1 LNSFTEEV
9 HSKLPMAARRSNAKR
24 FDVDNNGLNV
34 HDYYLHL
41 KFVNKEMILLSW
53 INFVCHDIVDQS
65 FSLSWHWCN
74 CWSEQKF
81 AWFLKGKVGEN
92 SI

>member
-41 KFVNKEMILLSW
+41 KFVNKEMILLS
-53 INFVCHDIVDQS
+53 
-65 FSLSWHWCN
+65 
-74 CWSEQKF
+74 
-81 AWFLKGKVGEN
+81 
-92 SI
+92 